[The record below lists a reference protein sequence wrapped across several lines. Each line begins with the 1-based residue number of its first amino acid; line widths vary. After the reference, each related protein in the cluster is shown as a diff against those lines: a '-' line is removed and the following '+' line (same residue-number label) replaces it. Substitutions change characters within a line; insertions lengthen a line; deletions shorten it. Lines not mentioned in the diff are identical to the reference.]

1 MALGSSGVLVVPFA
15 LEAIGEG
22 CSVKVAADNCDAT
35 FCEEAKDL
43 TPPAF
48 LGAMNAVE
56 VAAQSAAAT
65 AYRAKIIVAI
75 LERVN
80 YDYSKGLPT
89 REKMLD
95 TTRR

>member
-1 MALGSSGVLVVPFA
+1 M
-15 LEAIGEG
+15 
-22 CSVKVAADNCDAT
+22 K
-35 FCEEAKDL
+35 
-43 TPPAF
+43 
-48 LGAMNAVE
+48 AVE

>member
-1 MALGSSGVLVVPFA
+1 MHYTEPTYM
-15 LEAIGEG
+15 
-22 CSVKVAADNCDAT
+22 K
-35 FCEEAKDL
+35 
-43 TPPAF
+43 
-48 LGAMNAVE
+48 AVE

-75 LERVN
+75 LDGVN
-80 YDYSKGLPT
+80 YDYSKGLPK

>member
-1 MALGSSGVLVVPFA
+1 MRAQYKSIGAYEQKCSAPLPPQDALHRTTYM
-15 LEAIGEG
+15 
-22 CSVKVAADNCDAT
+22 K
-35 FCEEAKDL
+35 
-43 TPPAF
+43 
-48 LGAMNAVE
+48 AVE

-75 LERVN
+75 LDGVN
-80 YDYSKGLPT
+80 YDYSKGLPK